1 MGLHSVVPREK
12 SPVVMR
18 ATLLIAACCLGVS
31 LCTPQTPSIDSLR
44 AVLDSSQQE
53 VVGRASTLYKL
64 SCALWDHDLDS
75 AFAVAEDLLAFS
87 ERSNYATGRGHAYS
101 SMGVVRWYQGKY
113 PDAQHYNELALK
125 AHLSVD
131 PQRATDVAG
140 SYHNL
145 GLVHDDQGNYPE
157 ALKYY
162 LGAMKV
168 YEAAGFSNGVAQ
180 ERSAIAVIHFNQ
192 RDMLASLAENQRALV
207 IREATRDEWGLTET
221 YSNLGI
227 TYVAMG
233 HYDSALVWYDKAFA
247 LRTSIADQHGLAVS
261 FNNYGDLYTLQGRY
275 AEAYESFE
283 KALVINERLGYK
295 KSMAD
300 VRLNMGKLFEKQG
313 DTRRALH
320 QMELALRLAQEV
332 GATDYEHKALGE
344 LSTTWAQLGDHKKA
358 YAYRLRY
365 EALSDTIFNDEK
377 TRSLVRQQMNYEF
390 AQRQLADSLLA
401 VEAKHLAERDHAS
414 ALSAERNK
422 RNLFAVGGISF
433 LVASLALWSRLRYV
447 RRARDTIMR
456 TQQQL
461 VESEKRREASEVR
474 TRIARD
480 VHDEI
485 GSELT
490 KITLLIAQTKR
501 EQSRSD
507 AAPLPHLDGIAAM
520 SRQVS
525 ASLNDIVW
533 AVDPRHDS
541 VQALVVHAQHYT
553 DRMVEHSSVSIE
565 QHFQHTGADRPLD
578 PATKRDIFLLYKE
591 ALNNAL
597 KYAKAER
604 ISVSLTT
611 DERSFALSVADNGV
625 GFDAEAMGRKGNGLR
640 NMQAR
645 CAALG
650 ATLTITAAPGQGC
663 SMNAKGPIT
672 RDD

>member
-1 MGLHSVVPREK
+1 MSCPGRLFAARA
-12 SPVVMR
+12 VVMLFLCCCTR
-18 ATLLIAACCLGVS
+18 AVS
-31 LCTPQTPSIDSLR
+31 LAQTDVIDSLR
-44 AVLDSSQQE
+44 KAVASGSQE
-53 VVGRASTLYKL
+53 IKNKASTLYKL
-64 SCALWDHDLDS
+64 SREFWDHDLDS
-75 AFAVAEDLLAFS
+75 AFAVSDRLLAFS
-87 ERSNYATGRGHAYS
+87 QRSSYSTGVGHAYS
-101 SMGVVRWYQGKY
+101 SMGVVRWYQGNY

-125 AHLSVD
+125 AHLAVD
-131 PQRATDVAG
+131 PQRPTDVAG

-157 ALKYY
+157 ALTYY
-162 LGAMKV
+162 LEAMKV
-168 YEAAGFSNGVAQ
+168 YAAAGFSDGVAQ

-192 RDMLASLAENQRALV
+192 KDLPAALAENQKALV
-207 IREATRDEWGLTET
+207 IREANHDEWGLTET

-233 HYDSALVWYDKAFA
+233 QYDSALVWYAKALA
-247 LRTSIADQHGLAVS
+247 LRTRIDDQQGLAVS
-261 FNNYGDLYTLQGRY
+261 FNNYGDLFTLQGRY
-275 AEAYESFE
+275 ADALESFE

-300 VRLNMGKLFEKQG
+300 VRLNMGKLFDKQG
-313 DTRRALH
+313 YPRRAL
-320 QMELALRLAQEV
+320 QQKELALRLAEEV
-332 GATDYEHKALGE
+332 GATDYEHMALEE
-344 LSTTWAQLGDHKKA
+344 LSTTWAQLGDHEKA

-365 EALSDTIFNDEK
+365 EAQSDTIFNEEK
-377 TRSLVRQQMNYEF
+377 TRSLVRQQMNYGF
-390 AQRQLADSLLA
+390 AQRQLADSLAA
-401 VEAKHLAERDHAS
+401 VEARHLAERDHAIE
-414 ALSAERNK
+414 LSAERNR
-422 RNLFAVGGISF
+422 RNLFALGGVSI
-433 LVASLALWSRLRYV
+433 LVVSLGLWSRLRYV
-447 RRARDTIMR
+447 RRTRDTILR

-461 VESEKRREASEVR
+461 VASEKQREAEQVR

-501 EQSRSD
+501 DQARTS
-507 AAPLPHLDGIAAM
+507 AAPLPHLDGIAAL

-553 DRMVEHSSVSIE
+553 ERMLENSTARIE
-565 QHFQHTGADRPLD
+565 QHFVHVGTDRPLD
-578 PATKRDIFLLYKE
+578 PATKRNIFLLLKE

-611 DERSFALSVADNGV
+611 DERGFALCVADNGV
-625 GFDAEAMGRKGNGLR
+625 GFDAEAFGRKGNGLR
-640 NMQAR
+640 NMEAR

-650 ATLTITAAPGQGC
+650 ATLKITAAPGQGC
-663 SMNAKGPIT
+663 TVKAEGPIA
-672 RDD
+672 

>member
-1 MGLHSVVPREK
+1 MPRLCRPIIE
-12 SPVVMR
+12 R
-18 ATLLIAACCLGVS
+18 ATVAVV
-31 LCTPQTPSIDSLR
+31 LCFGTCSIGRAQTHDIDSLR
-44 AVLDSSQQE
+44 TEVGSGSQDLK
-53 VVGRASTLYKL
+53 VKASTLYKL
-64 SCALWDHDLDS
+64 SREYWDHDLDS
-75 AFAVAEDLLAFS
+75 AFAVADELLAFS
-87 ERSNYATGRGHAYS
+87 QRSNYSTGIGHAYS
-101 SMGVVRWYQGKY
+101 SMGVVRWYQGNY

-125 AHLSVD
+125 AHLSSD
-131 PQRATDVAG
+131 PPRSTDIAG

-162 LGAMKV
+162 LEAMKV
-168 YEAAGFSNGVAQ
+168 YADAGFSDGVAQ

-192 RDMLASLAENQRALV
+192 KDLPAALAENQKALA
-207 IREATRDEWGLTET
+207 IREASQDEWGLTET

-233 HYDSALVWYDKAFA
+233 NYDSALVWYDKALA
-247 LRTSIADQHGLAVS
+247 LRTRIDDQQGLAVS
-261 FNNYGDLYTLQGRY
+261 YNNYGDLYTLQGRY
-275 AEAYESFE
+275 ADALESFE
-283 KALVINERLGYK
+283 RALAINERLGYK

-300 VRLNMGKLFEKQG
+300 VRLNMGKLFDKQG
-313 DTRRALH
+313 DPRRALH
-320 QMELALRLAQEV
+320 QKELALGLAEEV
-332 GATDYEHKALGE
+332 GATDYEHMALEE
-344 LSTTWAQLGDHKKA
+344 LSNTWAQLGDHAKA
-358 YAYRLRY
+358 YAYRLRF

-377 TRSLVRQQMNYEF
+377 TRSLVRQQMNYGF
-390 AQRQLADSLLA
+390 AQRQLADSLA
-401 VEAKHLAERDHAS
+401 AEEAKHLAERDHEIE
-414 ALSAERNK
+414 LSAERNR
-422 RNLFAVGGISF
+422 RNLFALGGVTI
-433 LVASLALWSRLRYV
+433 LVVSLALWSRLRYV
-447 RRARDTIMR
+447 RRTRDTILR

-461 VESEKRREASEVR
+461 VASEKQREAEQVR

-501 EQSRSD
+501 DQARTT
-507 AAPLPHLDGIAAM
+507 ATPLPHLDGIAAL

-553 DRMVEHSSVSIE
+553 ERMLENSTARIE
-565 QHFQHTGADRPLD
+565 QHFVHTGTDRPLD
-578 PATKRDIFLLYKE
+578 PATKRNIFLLLKE

-611 DERSFALSVADNGV
+611 DEHGFALCVADNGV
-625 GFDAEAMGRKGNGLR
+625 GFDAEALARKGNGLR
-640 NMQAR
+640 NMEAR

-650 ATLTITAAPGQGC
+650 ATLVITATPGAGC
-663 SMNAKGPIT
+663 TVQAHGPIP
-672 RDD
+672 

>member
-1 MGLHSVVPREK
+1 MMLLVFVSDGSTC
-12 SPVVMR
+12 R
-18 ATLLIAACCLGVS
+18 A
-31 LCTPQTPSIDSLR
+31 QTQAIDSLR
-44 AVLDSSQQE
+44 GAVASGSQE
-53 VVGRASTLYKL
+53 LKVKASTLYKL
-64 SCALWDHDLDS
+64 SREFWDHDLDS
-75 AFAVAEDLLAFS
+75 AFAVAEELLAFS
-87 ERSNYATGRGHAYS
+87 QRSNYATGMGHAYS
-101 SMGVVRWYQGKY
+101 SMGVVRWYQGNY
-113 PDAQHYNELALK
+113 PDAQRYNELALK

-131 PQRATDVAG
+131 PQRSTDIAG

-162 LGAMKV
+162 LEAMKE
-168 YEAAGFSNGVAQ
+168 YEAAGFSDGVAQ

-192 RDMLASLAENQRALV
+192 KDLPAALAENQKVLA
-207 IREATRDEWGLTET
+207 IREASKDEWGLTET

-233 HYDSALVWYDKAFA
+233 KYDSAVVWYDKALA
-247 LRTSIADQHGLAVS
+247 LRTRIDDQQGLAVS

-275 AEAYESFE
+275 AEALVTFE
-283 KALVINERLGYK
+283 KALAINEQLGYK

-300 VRLNMGKLFEKQG
+300 VRLNMGKLFDKQG
-313 DTRRALH
+313 DRRRALH
-320 QMELALRLAQEV
+320 QMELALRLAREV
-332 GATDYEHKALGE
+332 GATDYEHRALGE
-344 LSTTWAQLGDHKKA
+344 LSTILAALGEHQRA

-365 EALSDTIFNDEK
+365 EALSDTIFDQEK
-377 TRSLVRQQMNYEF
+377 TRSLVRQQMNYVF
-390 AQRQLADSLLA
+390 AQRQLADSLA
-401 VEAKHLAERDHAS
+401 TAESKLRAELEHEKE
-414 ALSAERNK
+414 LSAERNR
-422 RNLFAVGGISF
+422 RNLIALGGVSVLI
-433 LVASLALWSRLRYV
+433 LTIALWSRLRYV
-447 RRARDTIMR
+447 RRTRDTILR

-461 VESEKRREASEVR
+461 VMSEKQREAEQVR

-501 EQSRSD
+501 DQARTTTT
-507 AAPLPHLDGIAAM
+507 PLPHLDGIAAL

-541 VQALVVHAQHYT
+541 VEALVVHAQHYT
-553 DRMVEHSSVSIE
+553 ERMLENSTARIE
-565 QHFQHTGADRPLD
+565 QHFIHTGTDRPLD
-578 PATKRDIFLLYKE
+578 PATKRNIFLLLKE

-611 DERSFALSVADNGV
+611 DERGFALCVADNGI

-640 NMQAR
+640 NMEAR
-645 CAALG
+645 CSALG
-650 ATLTITAAPGQGC
+650 ATLEITAAPGQGC
-663 SMNAKGPIT
+663 TVKAKGPIA
-672 RDD
+672 

>member
-1 MGLHSVVPREK
+1 MPCSGRPFVARGASMLFVCFSTWSVG
-12 SPVVMR
+12 R
-18 ATLLIAACCLGVS
+18 A
-31 LCTPQTPSIDSLR
+31 QTDVIDSLR
-44 AVLDSSQQE
+44 NAVASGSQE
-53 VVGRASTLYKL
+53 IMVKASRLYKL
-64 SCALWDHDLDS
+64 SREYWDHDLDS
-75 AFAVAEDLLAFS
+75 AFAIADRLLAFS
-87 ERSNYATGRGHAYS
+87 QDSNYSTGMGHAYS
-101 SMGVVRWYQGKY
+101 SMGVVRWYQGNY

-125 AHLSVD
+125 AHLSVE
-131 PQRATDVAG
+131 PQRSTDVAG

-162 LGAMKV
+162 LEAMKV
-168 YEAAGFSNGVAQ
+168 YAAAGVSDGEAQ

-192 RDMLASLAENQRALV
+192 KDLPAALSENQKALA
-207 IREATRDEWGLTET
+207 IREANRDEWGLTET

-233 HYDSALVWYDKAFA
+233 KYDSALVWYDKALA
-247 LRTSIADQHGLAVS
+247 LRTRIDDQQGLAVS

-275 AEAYESFE
+275 VDALADFE
-283 KALVINERLGYK
+283 KSLAINERLGYK

-300 VRLNMGKLFEKQG
+300 VRLNMGKLFDKQG
-313 DTRRALH
+313 DPRRALH
-320 QMELALRLAQEV
+320 QKELALKLAEEV
-332 GATDYEHKALGE
+332 GATDYEHMALGE
-344 LSTTWAQLGDHKKA
+344 LSTTWAQMGDHEKA
-358 YAYRLRY
+358 YAYRLRF
-365 EALSDTIFNDEK
+365 EALSDTIFNEEK
-377 TRSLVRQQMNYEF
+377 TRSLVRQQMNYGF
-390 AQRQLADSLLA
+390 AQRQLADSLAA
-401 VEAKHLAERDHAS
+401 VEARHLAERDHAIE
-414 ALSAERNK
+414 LSTERNR
-422 RNLFAVGGISF
+422 RNLIALGAVSV
-433 LVASLALWSRLRYV
+433 LVVSLGLWSRLRYV
-447 RRARDTIMR
+447 RRTRDTILR

-461 VESEKRREASEVR
+461 VASEKQREAEQVR

-501 EQSRSD
+501 DQARTS
-507 AAPLPHLDGIAAM
+507 AGPLPHLDGIASL

-553 DRMVEHSSVSIE
+553 ERMLENSTARIE
-565 QHFQHTGADRPLD
+565 QHFLHTGPDRPLD
-578 PATKRDIFLLYKE
+578 PATKRNIFLLLKE

-597 KYAKAER
+597 KYANAER

-611 DERSFALSVADNGV
+611 DERGFALCVADNGV
-625 GFDAEAMGRKGNGLR
+625 GFDAEAMRRKGNGLR
-640 NMQAR
+640 NMEAR

-650 ATLTITAAPGQGC
+650 ATLEISSSPSEGCTVTASGLIA
-663 SMNAKGPIT
+663 
-672 RDD
+672 